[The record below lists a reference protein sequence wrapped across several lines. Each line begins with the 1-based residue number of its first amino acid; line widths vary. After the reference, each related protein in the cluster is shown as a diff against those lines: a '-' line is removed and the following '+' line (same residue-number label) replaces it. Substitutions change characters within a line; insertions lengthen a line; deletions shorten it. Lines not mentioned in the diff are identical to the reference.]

1 MKIQTYRKISMLLLL
16 NIQDFLEKTV
26 RGEVTLPKQLVE
38 EFKTACGEAVDKQF
52 SKPRDKERLRMS
64 GLGRPVCQQQLAMR
78 GEPKQ
83 SSYNDVMRF
92 LFGDL
97 VEAVAM
103 LVMKASGIKVV
114 AEQKPCEIVLDGE
127 TIKGTLD
134 VILDEEGEHKVWD
147 IKSASPYS
155 FDYKFKKGYDVIK
168 EDDAFGYIMQGHLYG
183 EANKLPFG
191 GWIVINKSSG
201 EWAVVP
207 APDDQMEERKQLIIE
222 ANNIVKQIKS
232 NKFKIP
238 FKPEWETYKD
248 KGEIIRTKNKL
259 MPKLCTF
266 CEYKAHCW
274 SKATYQ
280 PKITSRAKSPPNVWY
295 TTYAQKS
302 L

>member
-1 MKIQTYRKISMLLLL
+1 MLL
-16 NIQDFLEKTV
+16 NIQDFLEKAV
-26 RGEVTLPKQLVE
+26 RGEVTLPKQLVD
-38 EFKTACGEAVDKQF
+38 EFKTACGKAVEKQF
-52 SKPRDKERLRMS
+52 SRQKDAQERIRMS
-64 GLGRPVCQQQLAMR
+64 GLGRPVCQQQLNMR
-78 GEPKQ
+78 GQPKQ

-103 LVMKASGIKVV
+103 LVMKASGVKVIG
-114 AEQKPCEIVLDGE
+114 EQQPCELVLDGE
-127 TIKGTLD
+127 LIRGTLD
-134 VILDEEGEHKVWD
+134 VILDEEGELKVWD

-155 FDYKFKKGYDVIK
+155 FDYKFKKGYDTIK

-183 EANKLPFG
+183 ESKNLPFG

-201 EWAVVP
+201 ERAVVP
-207 APDDQMEERKQLIIE
+207 APEDQMEERKQLILE
-222 ANNIVKQIKS
+222 ANDIVKRIKS

-238 FKPEWETYKD
+238 FTPEWETYRVS
-248 KGEIIRTKNKL
+248 GETVRTKNKL
-259 MPKLCTF
+259 MPKMCTF
-266 CEYKAHCW
+266 CEYKSHCW
-274 SKATYQ
+274 SKASYQ

>member
-1 MKIQTYRKISMLLLL
+1 MLL
-16 NIQDFLEKTV
+16 NIQDFLEKAV
-26 RGEVTLPKQLVE
+26 RGEVTLPKQLVD
-38 EFKTACGEAVDKQF
+38 EFKTSCGKAVEKQF
-52 SKPRDKERLRMS
+52 SRQKDAQERIRMS
-64 GLGRPVCQQQLAMR
+64 GLGRPVCQQQLNMR
-78 GEPKQ
+78 GQPKQ

-103 LVMKASGIKVV
+103 LVMKASGVKVIG
-114 AEQKPCEIVLDGE
+114 EQQPCELVLDGE
-127 TIKGTLD
+127 LIRGTLD
-134 VILDEEGEHKVWD
+134 VILDEEGELKVWD

-155 FDYKFKKGYDVIK
+155 FDYKFKKGYDTIK
-168 EDDAFGYIMQGHLYG
+168 DDDAFGYIMQGHLYG
-183 EANKLPFG
+183 ESKNLPFG

-207 APDDQMEERKQLIIE
+207 APEDQMEERKQLILE
-222 ANNIVKQIKS
+222 ANDIVKRIKS

-238 FKPEWETYKD
+238 FTPEWETYRVN
-248 KGEIIRTKNKL
+248 GETVRTKNKL
-259 MPKLCTF
+259 MPKMCTF
-266 CEYKAHCW
+266 CEYKSHCW
-274 SKATYQ
+274 SKASYQ